1 MNITIVCGHF
11 LPAMGYIEV
20 HLARAFAEMGHRVTV
35 VTSDAVPPYVSHL
48 HQEFGQPPKGVE
60 VIRLK
65 SIFSLGQIVI
75 SRGVKKAVVNSHP
88 DMIIVIGLGKR
99 FPKPALG
106 LGVHTTVLFGDN
118 AASYGDSPS
127 AKTRLLFEL
136 FKRATYQK
144 AAAKADRLVAYT
156 PESFEAAGRMLGG
169 KWQKKLDEQE
179 DFISLGFHPDEF
191 FFDENLR
198 TNKRAELGFSESD
211 RVVVTA
217 TRFRPEKNLEWA
229 IPAFQKAS
237 PNTKWLLLGSAEDDY
252 AKQLEEHLKRDLGQD
267 RFILLPHQRRV
278 DLNAFYNAADVA
290 LFTTPAISIIES
302 MGIGLPVFLPETKS
316 LSHLIRESDQGQIVK
331 DFDSME
337 FGDLL
342 VENRGDLAAKNE
354 DLFSWKRQAEL
365 LLSVNR
371 G

>member
-11 LPAMGYIEV
+11 IPAMGYIEV
-20 HLARAFAEMGHRVTV
+20 HLARAFADLGHKVTV
-35 VTSDAVPPYVSHL
+35 VTSDAIPSYVGHL

-127 AKTRLLFEL
+127 AKTRLLFEV

-156 PESFEAAGRMLGG
+156 PESFDAAGKMLGR
-169 KWQKKLDEQE
+169 KWADKLAQQS

-191 FFDENLR
+191 YFDENLR
-198 TNKRAELGFSESD
+198 KSKRDDLGFSESD
-211 RVVVTA
+211 RVVITA
-217 TRFRPEKNLEWA
+217 TRIRPEKNLESA
-229 IPAFQKAS
+229 IPAFQKVS
-237 PNTKWLLLGSAEDDY
+237 PNIKWLLLGSAEDDY
-252 AKQLEEHLKRDLGQD
+252 AKQLEERLKRDLGQD

-290 LFTTPAISIIES
+290 LFTTPAISIIEA
-302 MGIGLPVFLPETKS
+302 MGSGLPVLLPEEKS
-316 LSHLIRESDQGQIVK
+316 LSHLVRESDQGQVIK
-331 DFDSME
+331 DFNSLE
-337 FGDLL
+337 IGGLSIS
-342 VENRGDLAAKNE
+342 NRRELAEKNT
-354 DLFSWKRQAEL
+354 DCFSWKNQAEL
-365 LLSVNR
+365 LLVKR
-371 G
+371 